1 MNAEGDEQRTGRRPS
16 IEERV
21 ARREMVDAQGRDRY
35 DRLLRHLQAGR
46 EIALE
51 RSRGERWD
59 WHPVAGKIVIAA
71 VVVIAV
77 YLIATAVMG
86 YLRDQRVDTW
96 TGPDATVTSGQRLD
110 GCPSFFRLEH
120 PVFPAWIRFD
130 GGVFQRTDQIVPV
143 GATNIGTSYI
153 ESGYRHDDFVLYT
166 VHVPGL
172 GEPGSRIAVRK
183 GSAAAAEIYRR
194 VEGCS

>member
-1 MNAEGDEQRTGRRPS
+1 MTDEEDRQRRPT

-21 ARREMVDAQGRDRY
+21 ARREQVDAQGRDRY

-51 RSRGERWD
+51 RPRRERWD
-59 WHPVAGKIVIAA
+59 WHPVAGRILIVAA
-71 VVVIAV
+71 VVVALYV
-77 YLIATAVMG
+77 LATTAVAV
-86 YLRDQRVDTW
+86 LREQRVDTW
-96 TGPDATVTSGQRLD
+96 TGPDTSVTSGQRLD
-110 GCPSFFRLEH
+110 GCPAFVRLDH
-120 PVFPAWIRFD
+120 PVFPSWIRFD
-130 GGVFQRTDQIVPV
+130 GGLFSRTEQIVPV
-143 GATNIGTSYI
+143 GETNLGTGYI
-153 ESGYRHDDFVLYT
+153 ESGYRRDDFVLYT

-194 VEGCS
+194 VEGCT